1 MSYLAFDA
9 TTVEPAAPM
18 EAVPAG
24 QYLAAVQ
31 DSTVN
36 PTKAGTGQILTLTWK
51 ILDGQFA
58 NRLIFDRI
66 NVVNANPMAEQIGQ
80 RKLSSLCHAVGV
92 LQMQDTSQL
101 HGIPC
106 SIRVTIRK
114 DESGKYDDSNE
125 VNSYATP
132 QGQAPQAAPQAF
144 HAAPA
149 PQASPM
155 QPPAA
160 RPAPAAPAA
169 PWAMNR

>member
-66 NVVNANPMAEQIGQ
+66 NVVNANPKAEQIGQ
-80 RKLSSLCHAVGV
+80 SQLSSLCHAVGV

-125 VNSYATP
+125 VKSYATP
-132 QGQAPQAAPQAF
+132 QGQAPQA
-144 HAAPA
+144 A